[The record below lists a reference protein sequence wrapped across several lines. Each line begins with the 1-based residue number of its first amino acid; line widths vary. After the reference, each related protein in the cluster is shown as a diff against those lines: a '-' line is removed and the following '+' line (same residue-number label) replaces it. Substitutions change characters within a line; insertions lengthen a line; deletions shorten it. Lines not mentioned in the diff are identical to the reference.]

1 MAITAASLAPT
12 TVSSS
17 GGTTVTI
24 TGTGFAGTTT
34 AVLFGGVPGTSF
46 NVASGTSITVVAPA
60 HSTGSGVPV
69 TVVDS
74 TGNVLVPNG
83 ILIADWRSWTDQSGG
98 TLPGA
103 TPVFPQV
110 FPGVNPIPDTISGAS
125 SIPTYLN
132 VPVTINA
139 VDPFGGWNAQQEA
152 GVGHVMRPQ
161 IPGLTSP

>member
-1 MAITAASLAPT
+1 MAITATSLSPT
-12 TVSSS
+12 VVSSA

-46 NVASGTSITVVAPA
+46 NVASGTSITVVTPA
-60 HSTGSGVPV
+60 RATGSAVPV

-74 TGNVLVPNG
+74 TGNATNLTIWV
-83 ILIADWRSWTDQSGG
+83 ADWRSWTNQSGG

-103 TPVFPQV
+103 SPAFPQV
-110 FPGVNPIPDTISGAS
+110 FPGVSPITDVIKGVS
-125 SIPTYLN
+125 SIPTYADT
-132 VPVTINA
+132 PVTINA
-139 VDPFGGWNAQQEA
+139 VDPFGGWTAQQEA
-152 GVGHVMRPQ
+152 GTGHTMRPV